1 MAVGN
6 LEFIKS
12 ATATGVTSLT
22 VTDMFSA
29 QYDVYEVFV
38 TGNGSQNVGSI
49 TAEFLDSGG
58 SDIAQGAYG
67 FAVLRLDPTTS
78 YGEVN
83 GTTSNSFEF
92 AYTGSSDKDFAVKIT
107 VFNPFSS
114 SSYTFATIQSMSL
127 QGEKGITV
135 AKSTTSAEQMKFNAN
150 QQFTPIDVSVYGLAS
165 N

>member
-22 VTDMFSA
+22 VTDMFSSD
-29 QYDVYEVFV
+29 YSVYQVFV
-38 TGNGSQNVGSI
+38 RGNGSASVSSLS
-49 TAEFLDSGG
+49 AEFLDSGG
-58 SDIAQGAYG
+58 TDIAQGAYDT
-67 FAVLRLDPTTS
+67 AILRLDPSTTF
-78 YGEVN
+78 GEV
-83 GTTSNSFEF
+83 TTNNANSFEF
-92 AYTGSSDKDFAVKIT
+92 VYTSATDTDFGVLIT
-107 VFNPFSS
+107 VFNPYETE
-114 SSYTFATIQSMSL
+114 YTFATIQSMSN
-127 QGEKGITV
+127 QGSKAIAV

>member
-1 MAVGN
+1 MVTN
-6 LEFIKS
+6 LQFIKKES
-12 ATATGVTSLT
+12 ADNVSSLT

-38 TGNGSQNVGSI
+38 TGNGSQNVSSL

-67 FAVLRLDPTTS
+67 FAVLRLDPSST

-127 QGEKGITV
+127 QGEKGIAV
-135 AKSTTSAEQMKFNAN
+135 AKSTTSATSMKFYAN
-150 QQFTPIDVSVYGLAS
+150 QNYTPINVSVYGVK
-165 N
+165 